1 MYGLPSGPAGRV
13 LVVDDDLMMRELLT
27 TRLSLAGYETFQAR
41 NGRDGLRLVAELR
54 PAAMVL
60 DINMP
65 ELDGFGVLE
74 QLKSAGLLKDLRV
87 LVLTAR
93 NQTAD
98 VRRALDLGARDF
110 LTKPFSDAQFLA
122 RTARLLRGMPRAPPG
137 NDALLV

>member
-1 MYGLPSGPAGRV
+1 MYGLPRGPAERV

-27 TRLSLAGYETFQAR
+27 TRLSLEGYETYQAR
-41 NGRDGLRLVAELR
+41 DGREALRLIAEVR
-54 PAAMVL
+54 PAAIVL

-65 ELDGFGVLE
+65 EIDGFEVLRHLNKRRLIE
-74 QLKSAGLLKDLRV
+74 EVRV
-87 LVLTAR
+87 IVLTAR

-122 RTARLLRGMPRAPPG
+122 RIARLLRGVPQATPSAG
-137 NDALLV
+137 VILV

>member
-1 MYGLPSGPAGRV
+1 M

-27 TRLSLAGYETFQAR
+27 TRLAIAGYETFQAR
-41 NGRDGLRLVAELR
+41 DGHEALKLIVEVR

-74 QLKSAGLLKDLRV
+74 HLNTMGLIDSLRV
-87 LVLTAR
+87 MVLTAR
-93 NQTAD
+93 NQAAD

-122 RTARLLRGMPRAPPG
+122 RTARLLRGVPR
-137 NDALLV
+137 DATAAGPSSPDAKLTGEREH